1 MTAISASPVFVRCSR
16 LPDLRLRLGAGST
29 PQNGIGNSLQIERIR
44 IAGRIPEMENI
55 DRSVLFIDGV
65 DDPVLRAAADTKE
78 VGAVGRAREREIGPG
93 EGRLAEID
101 REDVAEPIDLLDG
114 EFFAVIAKVDGELI
128 DVALRDR
135 VDA

>member
-1 MTAISASPVFVRCSR
+1 
-16 LPDLRLRLGAGST
+16 
-29 PQNGIGNSLQIERIR
+29 
-44 IAGRIPEMENI
+44 MENI

-78 VGAVGRAREREIGPG
+78 VGAVGRAREREIGRG

-135 VDA
+135 VDADAECHTNLALGTPIDVQEALLEYLRVVVDG